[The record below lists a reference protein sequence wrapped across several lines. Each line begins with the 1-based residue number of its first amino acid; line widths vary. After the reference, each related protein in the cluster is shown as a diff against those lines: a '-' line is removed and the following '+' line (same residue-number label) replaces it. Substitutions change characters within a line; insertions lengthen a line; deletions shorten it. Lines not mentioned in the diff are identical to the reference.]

1 MGPNGH
7 EQPATALRA
16 LAGGDRGVTG
26 TRRTERHVADGQ
38 SRGAPVVSVVMPVY
52 NAEATLEECLT
63 RLLRSHFTDFEVI
76 VVDDGCTDRSVEIM
90 GRHPI
95 QVVRT
100 SGRVGPAVARNLG
113 AKAARGDYL
122 LFIDSDV
129 MVHPDTLQLLV
140 DGFAREGVDGFCGVQ
155 DDDMRHD
162 DLVSQ
167 YKNIWMRWTYLRQ
180 RGDVPLFYTT
190 AAAIRR
196 DAFERVGGFDGGY
209 ATPNVEDT
217 AFGQKLHRLGVRIR
231 VHPQLEVE
239 HVKRYSLRGLL
250 QTDYMRAVSL
260 TRLKLRHRD
269 QLGDN
274 NTSVPASYMASVPLA
289 GLTALALATG
299 FAFGWPAATALGL
312 AGAVGVTLLNAGF
325 LDAIRRSDGWV
336 RALASVPLL
345 WLELLVVGVGTAV
358 GLLSFPFGR
367 RY

>member
-1 MGPNGH
+1 M
-7 EQPATALRA
+7 ALHA
-16 LAGGDRGVTG
+16 VAAGDHGVAVG
-26 TRRTERHVADGQ
+26 R
-38 SRGAPVVSVVMPVY
+38 RGASVETEGRARTAAPAVSVVMPVY
-52 NAEATLEECLT
+52 NAEATLDECLG
-63 RLLRSHFTDFEVI
+63 RLAGSRFADFEVI

-90 GRHPI
+90 SRYPVR
-95 QVVRT
+95 VVRT

-113 AKAARGDYL
+113 AEAARGEYL
-122 LFIDSDV
+122 FFIDSDV
-129 MVHPDTLQLLV
+129 MVHADTLQRLV

-167 YKNIWMRWTYLRQ
+167 YKNIWMRWTYLRL

-196 DAFERVGGFDGGY
+196 DAFERVGGFDAGY

-217 AFGQKLHRLGVRIR
+217 AFGQKLQRLGVRIR
-231 VHPQLEVE
+231 VHPDLEVE

-260 TRLKLRHRD
+260 TRLKLRHRNE
-269 QLGDN
+269 LGDN

-289 GLTALALATG
+289 GLTALALVLG
-299 FAFGWPAATALGL
+299 VAFGWPAAMALGVAGL
-312 AGAVGVTLLNAGF
+312 AGVTLLNAGF
-325 LDAIRRSDGWV
+325 LDAIRRSDGWG
-336 RALASVPLL
+336 RALASVPVL